1 MMRKL
6 LFIPFSVVGGL
17 IAGLLSKKFV
27 DVTWGLV
34 DDEEPPEP
42 GDREV
47 SLGKLA
53 LALTI
58 QGAIF
63 ALVRGL
69 VERGRVTHIT
79 GSPAPGRKTRSPS
92 RPGSSR
98 RRSGGDLA
106 RPPPSL
112 L

>member
-69 VERGRVTHIT
+69 VERGSRHAYHRFI
-79 GSPAPGRKTRSPS
+79 GIWPEDEEPEQTR
-92 RPGSSR
+92 
-98 RRSGGDLA
+98 
-106 RPPPSL
+106 
-112 L
+112 

>member
-1 MMRKL
+1 MRKL

-69 VERGRVTHIT
+69 VERGSRH
-79 GSPAPGRKTRSPS
+79 AYHRMTRSPS

>member
-27 DVTWGLV
+27 DMTWGLV

-69 VERGRVTHIT
+69 VERG
-79 GSPAPGRKTRSPS
+79 
-92 RPGSSR
+92 SR
-98 RRSGGDLA
+98 RAYHRFTGTWPEDEEPEQT
-106 RPPPSL
+106 R
-112 L
+112 

>member
-69 VERGRVTHIT
+69 VERGSRHAYHRFT
-79 GSPAPGRKTRSPS
+79 GTWPDDEEPEQTR
-92 RPGSSR
+92 
-98 RRSGGDLA
+98 
-106 RPPPSL
+106 
-112 L
+112 